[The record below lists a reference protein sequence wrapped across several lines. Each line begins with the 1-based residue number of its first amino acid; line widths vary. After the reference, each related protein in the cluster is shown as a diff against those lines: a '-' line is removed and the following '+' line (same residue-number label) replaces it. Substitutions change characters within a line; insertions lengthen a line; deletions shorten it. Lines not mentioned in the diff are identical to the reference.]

1 MLNIYFHVSEGL
13 DFADRAGRAVVV
25 TGLPFSTK
33 TDPKVLF
40 SNERFRIELFLF
52 IEGNVPW
59 NLFLFYDL
67 RFIPF
72 CHDTINQGLQY
83 RIVSLGMYRSDRGP
97 VYSVRLKRDYLDH
110 YATLQKK
117 QSKISVYYLQYFRLF
132 MLSLQV
138 LTGEEWYV
146 QQAARAVNQAVGRVI
161 RHSLDYG
168 AIVFC
173 DERYL

>member
-1 MLNIYFHVSEGL
+1 MVSEGL

-97 VYSVRLKRDYLDH
+97 VYSVCTVLTTDRYASTIRL
-110 YATLQKK
+110 
-117 QSKISVYYLQYFRLF
+117 ISVYYLQYFRLF

>member
-1 MLNIYFHVSEGL
+1 MVSEGL

-40 SNERFRIELFLF
+40 QMKYLELS
-52 IEGNVPW
+52 
-59 NLFLFYDL
+59 Y
-67 RFIPF
+67 
-72 CHDTINQGLQY
+72 
-83 RIVSLGMYRSDRGP
+83 
-97 VYSVRLKRDYLDH
+97 VRLKRDYLDH